1 MPPPPVTSVDADN
14 LLNSLGTEETEVLSQ
29 PDDIRDES
37 RPQVVPTT
45 PSSNNNNKSSPK
57 ICEICGKQFEGK
69 NRAMLKVQHMANH
82 FKDKLFADLK
92 DKSSP
97 FKCPMEGCTYQTK
110 HKPDWARHYGSVH
123 QFIGKYLKEYLDQR
137 REQQGGELSVEATTT
152 STSCS
157 SSTSGSGSGLDVQG
171 VTDGERTYSAFLPK
185 AELHQVMKQHL
196 NVQWRCKY
204 GVPKLRI
211 SLDHRLLLVWY
222 SGHIH
227 FLWFKLL

>member
-1 MPPPPVTSVDADN
+1 MPPPPVTTADTAN
-14 LLNSLGTEETEVLSQ
+14 LLNSLGETELLSQ
-29 PDDIRDES
+29 PDES
-37 RPQVVPTT
+37 KPQVVPTT

-97 FKCPMEGCTYQTK
+97 FKCPMEGCSYQTK

-123 QFIGKYLKEYLDQR
+123 QLIGKYLKEYLDQR

-157 SSTSGSGSGLDVQG
+157 SSTSGSGSGSGSGLDVQG

-185 AELHQVMKQHL
+185 AELHQVMTNIFKYIGSSVHNIFVYERCTSKQL
-196 NVQWRCKY
+196 YK
-204 GVPKLRI
+204 
-211 SLDHRLLLVWY
+211 
-222 SGHIH
+222 
-227 FLWFKLL
+227 F

>member
-1 MPPPPVTSVDADN
+1 MPPPPVTTADTAN
-14 LLNSLGTEETEVLSQ
+14 LLNSLGETELLSQ
-29 PDDIRDES
+29 PDES
-37 RPQVVPTT
+37 KPQVVPTT
-45 PSSNNNNKSSPK
+45 PSSNNNNNKSSPK

-97 FKCPMEGCTYQTK
+97 FKCPMEGCSYQTK

-123 QFIGKYLKEYLDQR
+123 QLIGKYLKEYLDQR

-157 SSTSGSGSGLDVQG
+157 SSTSGSGSGSGSGLDVQG

-185 AELHQVMKQHL
+185 AELHQVMT
-196 NVQWRCKY
+196 NIFKY
-204 GVPKLRI
+204 LK
-211 SLDHRLLLVWY
+211 Y
-222 SGHIH
+222 
-227 FLWFKLL
+227 